1 MLKHQGYFVK
11 YANGSLSLLNEIKKS
26 AYDFILIEKELKD
39 TNGIVIAKII
49 KKYHPNIKIIL
60 MSNNPSW
67 DELAEIKKMDLPHI
81 EKPFSIEEL
90 LALLEK

>member
-1 MLKHQGYFVK
+1 M
-11 YANGSLSLLNEIKKS
+11 
-26 AYDFILIEKELKD
+26 
-39 TNGIVIAKII
+39 IAKII